1 MTLYNNTILFDERIH
16 TSIKLFFR
24 IRSLGSAALNA
35 CMVASGRADA
45 YYEQG
50 VHCWDIAAAVVVVRE
65 AGGVCIMP
73 TGEGGERERER
84 EREREGEKWGGGE
97 GGTEK
102 ERGGREVERE
112 RIRECRMMIVK
123 FYVCMPLFISGEPLD
138 VMKRALLC
146 TSTQELASKIV
157 PHMKHIDYAEDK

>member
-1 MTLYNNTILFDERIH
+1 
-16 TSIKLFFR
+16 
-24 IRSLGSAALNA
+24 
-35 CMVASGRADA
+35 MVASGRADA
-45 YYEQG
+45 YYEHG

-73 TGEGGERERER
+73 TGEGRERGGRERER
-84 EREREGEKWGGGE
+84 EKWGGRE
-97 GGTEK
+97 GAEK

-112 RIRECRMMIVK
+112 RIRECHMMIVK
-123 FYVCMPLFISGEPLD
+123 IYVCMPLIISGEPLD

-146 TSTQELASKIV
+146 TSTQELASRIV